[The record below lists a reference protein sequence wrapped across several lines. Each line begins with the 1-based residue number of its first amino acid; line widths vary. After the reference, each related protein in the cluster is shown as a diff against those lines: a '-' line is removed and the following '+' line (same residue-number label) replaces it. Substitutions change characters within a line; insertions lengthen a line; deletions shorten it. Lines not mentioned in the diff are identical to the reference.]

1 MIKAPTGI
9 TFNATAI
16 SHYTAAVAGIGL
28 GVAGLV
34 SGHVGPM
41 ALDYS
46 LLSGGFALLV
56 GKGVFNIPAVP

>member
-1 MIKAPTGI
+1 MIKGVTGV

-16 SHYTAAVAGIGL
+16 SHYTAAVLAVGL

-34 SGHVGPM
+34 SNHVGPV

-46 LLSGGFALLV
+46 LLAGGFSLLV
-56 GKGVFNIPAVP
+56 GKGVFNLPAAP